1 MLPLD
6 DLKIL
11 DMSRLAA
18 GNMVSHML
26 ADFGADV
33 IKVEKPGKGDDLRNW
48 KVNDVS
54 HWWAVYSRNKR
65 SLALNLKQEE
75 GLGILKNLVK
85 SADVFI
91 ENFVPGTLEKWG
103 IGPDQLMELNKNL
116 IILRI
121 SGWGQTGIYKNS
133 PGFGSLV
140 EGMSGFASMTGEENQ
155 TPLLP
160 PLALADMVA
169 GLTGFGAILMS
180 IIVSKK
186 NQTGGQVIDLSLFEP
201 LFSILGPWAAS
212 YDISGKIPPRM
223 GNRSNVAAPRGIYKT
238 KDSKYVSLSAS
249 MQSMWE
255 KLAVT
260 IGAEDLITDPRF
272 ISNSDRLRNQEDLDD
287 VISKFIKKFN
297 RDPLLEKCSEA
308 GITVGPVLDISEII
322 EHPYVKDRQIL
333 TKHIWDDIFQHR
345 FVKPGLMILATT
357 FQYPFYKDE
366 ILPIGN
372 LRENKDSYK
381 RADLILVT
389 KCPADLKT
397 KDKDSFIESLKPK
410 DNQKVL

>member
-1 MLPLD
+1 MLRTLLPLENFR
-6 DLKIL
+6 IL
-11 DMSRLAA
+11 DLSRLAA
-18 GNMVSHML
+18 GNMVSHMF

-48 KVNDVS
+48 QVNDVA

-65 SLALNLKQEE
+65 SITLNLKEEE
-75 GLGILKNLVK
+75 GLKLLKELVK

-103 IGPDQLMELNKNL
+103 VGPDKLLELNKNL

-121 SGWGQTGIYKNS
+121 SGWGQTGIYKDT

-155 TPLLP
+155 KPLLP

-169 GLTGFGAILMS
+169 GLTGFGAILMAV
-180 IIVSKK
+180 IASKK
-186 NQTGGQVIDLSLFEP
+186 NQIGGQVIDLSLFEP

-212 YDISGKIPPRM
+212 YKISGKTPPRI

-238 KDSKYVSLSAS
+238 KDNKFVSLSAS

-255 KLAVT
+255 KLAIT
-260 IGAEDLITDPRF
+260 IGAQELINDPKF
-272 ISNSDRLRNQEDLDD
+272 LTNSDRLSNQDDLDD
-287 VISKFIKKFN
+287 VISNFIKKFD
-297 RDPLLEKCSEA
+297 RDPLLKLFSEK

-322 EHPYVKDRQIL
+322 EHPYVLDRKILIEHYNNNYGNILMHQAFPRLSKTPGKVKSSAPSIGENTNDILKEIGL
-333 TKHIWDDIFQHR
+333 TKSQIEKLRD
-345 FVKPGLMILATT
+345 
-357 FQYPFYKDE
+357 YK
-366 ILPIGN
+366 IIN
-372 LRENKDSYK
+372 
-381 RADLILVT
+381 
-389 KCPADLKT
+389 
-397 KDKDSFIESLKPK
+397 
-410 DNQKVL
+410 

>member
-1 MLPLD
+1 MLPLENIR
-6 DLKIL
+6 IL
-11 DMSRLAA
+11 DLSRLAA
-18 GNMVSHML
+18 GNMVSHMF

-48 KVNDVS
+48 QVNDVA

-65 SLALNLKQEE
+65 SIALNLKEEE
-75 GLGILKNLVK
+75 GLKLLKELVK

-103 IGPDQLMELNKNL
+103 VGPDKLLELNKNL

-121 SGWGQTGIYKNS
+121 SGWGQTGIYKDA

-155 TPLLP
+155 KPLLP

-169 GLTGFGAILMS
+169 GLTGFGAILMAV
-180 IIVSKK
+180 IASKK
-186 NQTGGQVIDLSLFEP
+186 NQIGGQVIDLSLFEP

-212 YDISGKIPPRM
+212 YKISGKIPPRI

-238 KDSKYVSLSAS
+238 KDNKFVSLSAS

-255 KLAVT
+255 KLAIT
-260 IGAEDLITDPRF
+260 IGAQELINDPKF
-272 ISNSDRLRNQEDLDD
+272 LTNSDRLSNQDDLDD
-287 VISKFIKKFN
+287 VISNFIKKFD
-297 RDPLLEKCSEA
+297 RDPLLKLFSEE

-322 EHPYVKDRQIL
+322 EHPYVLDRKILIEHYNNNYGNILMHQAFPRLSKTPGKVKSSAPSIGENTNDILKEIGL
-333 TKHIWDDIFQHR
+333 TKSQIE
-345 FVKPGLMILATT
+345 K
-357 FQYPFYKDE
+357 
-366 ILPIGN
+366 
-372 LRENKDSYK
+372 LRDNK
-381 RADLILVT
+381 I
-389 KCPADLKT
+389 
-397 KDKDSFIESLKPK
+397 I
-410 DNQKVL
+410 N

>member
-1 MLPLD
+1 MLRTLLPLENF
-6 DLKIL
+6 KIL
-11 DMSRLAA
+11 DLSRLAA
-18 GNMVSHML
+18 GNMVSHMF

-48 KVNDVS
+48 QVNDVA

-65 SLALNLKQEE
+65 SIALNLKEEE
-75 GLGILKNLVK
+75 GLKLLKELVK

-103 IGPDQLMELNKNL
+103 VGPDKLLELNKNL

-121 SGWGQTGIYKNS
+121 SGWGQTGIYKDA

-155 TPLLP
+155 KPLLP

-169 GLTGFGAILMS
+169 GLTGFGAILMAV
-180 IIVSKK
+180 IASKK
-186 NQTGGQVIDLSLFEP
+186 NQIGGQVIDLSLFEP

-212 YDISGKIPPRM
+212 YKISGKIPPRI

-238 KDSKYVSLSAS
+238 KDNKFVSLSAS

-255 KLAVT
+255 KLAIT
-260 IGAEDLITDPRF
+260 IGAQELINDPKF
-272 ISNSDRLRNQEDLDD
+272 LTNSDRLSNQDDLDD
-287 VISKFIKKFN
+287 VISNFIKKFD
-297 RDPLLEKCSEA
+297 RDPLLKLFSEE

-322 EHPYVKDRQIL
+322 EHPYVLDRKILIEHYNNNYGNILMHQAFPRLSKTPGKVKSSAPSIGENTNDILKEIGL
-333 TKHIWDDIFQHR
+333 TKSQID
-345 FVKPGLMILATT
+345 K
-357 FQYPFYKDE
+357 
-366 ILPIGN
+366 
-372 LRENKDSYK
+372 LRDNK
-381 RADLILVT
+381 I
-389 KCPADLKT
+389 
-397 KDKDSFIESLKPK
+397 I
-410 DNQKVL
+410 N

>member
-1 MLPLD
+1 MLRTLLPLENF
-6 DLKIL
+6 KIL
-11 DMSRLAA
+11 DLSRLAA
-18 GNMVSHML
+18 GNMVSHMF

-48 KVNDVS
+48 QVNDVA

-65 SLALNLKQEE
+65 SIALNLKEEE
-75 GLGILKNLVK
+75 GLKLLKELVK

-103 IGPDQLMELNKNL
+103 VGPDKLLELNKNL

-121 SGWGQTGIYKNS
+121 SGWGQTGIYKDA

-155 TPLLP
+155 KPLLP

-169 GLTGFGAILMS
+169 GLTGFGAILMAV
-180 IIVSKK
+180 IASKK
-186 NQTGGQVIDLSLFEP
+186 NQIRGQVIDLSLFEP

-212 YDISGKIPPRM
+212 YKISGKIPPRI

-238 KDSKYVSLSAS
+238 KDNKFVSLSAS

-255 KLAVT
+255 KLAIT
-260 IGAEDLITDPRF
+260 IGAQELINDPKF
-272 ISNSDRLRNQEDLDD
+272 LTNSDRLSNQDDLDD
-287 VISKFIKKFN
+287 VISNFIKKFD
-297 RDPLLEKCSEA
+297 RDPLLKLFSEK

-322 EHPYVKDRQIL
+322 EHPYVLDRKILIEHYNNNYGNILMHQAFPRLSKTPGKVKSSAPSIGENTNDILKEIGL
-333 TKHIWDDIFQHR
+333 TKSQIE
-345 FVKPGLMILATT
+345 K
-357 FQYPFYKDE
+357 
-366 ILPIGN
+366 
-372 LRENKDSYK
+372 LRENK
-381 RADLILVT
+381 I
-389 KCPADLKT
+389 
-397 KDKDSFIESLKPK
+397 I
-410 DNQKVL
+410 N

>member
-1 MLPLD
+1 MLRTLLPLENFR
-6 DLKIL
+6 IL
-11 DMSRLAA
+11 DLSRLAA
-18 GNMVSHML
+18 GNMVSHMF

-48 KVNDVS
+48 QVNDVA

-65 SLALNLKQEE
+65 SIALNLKEEE
-75 GLGILKNLVK
+75 GLKLLKELVK

-103 IGPDQLMELNKNL
+103 VGPDKLLELNKNL

-121 SGWGQTGIYKNS
+121 SGWGQTGIYKDA

-155 TPLLP
+155 KPLLP

-169 GLTGFGAILMS
+169 GLTGFGAILMAV
-180 IIVSKK
+180 IASKK
-186 NQTGGQVIDLSLFEP
+186 NQIGGQVIDLSLFEP

-212 YDISGKIPPRM
+212 YKISGKIPPRI

-238 KDSKYVSLSAS
+238 KDNKFVSLSAS

-255 KLAVT
+255 KLAIT
-260 IGAEDLITDPRF
+260 IGAQELINDPKF
-272 ISNSDRLRNQEDLDD
+272 LTNSDRLSNQDDLDD
-287 VISKFIKKFN
+287 VISNFIKKFD
-297 RDPLLEKCSEA
+297 RDPLLKLFSEK

-322 EHPYVKDRQIL
+322 EHPYVLDRKILIEHYNNNYGNILMHQAFPRLSKTPGKVKSSAPSIGENTNDILKEIGL
-333 TKHIWDDIFQHR
+333 TKSQID
-345 FVKPGLMILATT
+345 K
-357 FQYPFYKDE
+357 
-366 ILPIGN
+366 
-372 LRENKDSYK
+372 LRDNK
-381 RADLILVT
+381 I
-389 KCPADLKT
+389 
-397 KDKDSFIESLKPK
+397 I
-410 DNQKVL
+410 N

>member
-1 MLPLD
+1 MLRTLLPLENF
-6 DLKIL
+6 KIL
-11 DMSRLAA
+11 DLSRLAA
-18 GNMVSHML
+18 GNMVSHMF

-48 KVNDVS
+48 QVNDVA

-65 SLALNLKQEE
+65 SIALNLKEEE
-75 GLGILKNLVK
+75 GLKLLKELVK

-103 IGPDQLMELNKNL
+103 VGPDKLLELNKNL

-121 SGWGQTGIYKNS
+121 SGWGQTGIYKDA

-155 TPLLP
+155 KPLLP

-169 GLTGFGAILMS
+169 GLTGFGAILMAV
-180 IIVSKK
+180 IASKK

-212 YDISGKIPPRM
+212 YKISGKIPPRI

-238 KDSKYVSLSAS
+238 KDNKFVSLSAS

-255 KLAVT
+255 KLAIT
-260 IGAEDLITDPRF
+260 IGAQELINDPKF
-272 ISNSDRLRNQEDLDD
+272 LTNSDRLSNQDDLDD
-287 VISKFIKKFN
+287 VISNFIKKFD
-297 RDPLLEKCSEA
+297 RDPLLKLFSEK

-322 EHPYVKDRQIL
+322 EHPYVLDRKILIEHYNNNYGNILMHQAFPRLSKTPGKVKSSAPSIGENTNDILKEIGL
-333 TKHIWDDIFQHR
+333 TKSQIE
-345 FVKPGLMILATT
+345 K
-357 FQYPFYKDE
+357 
-366 ILPIGN
+366 
-372 LRENKDSYK
+372 LRDNK
-381 RADLILVT
+381 I
-389 KCPADLKT
+389 
-397 KDKDSFIESLKPK
+397 I
-410 DNQKVL
+410 N

>member
-1 MLPLD
+1 MLPLENIR
-6 DLKIL
+6 IL
-11 DMSRLAA
+11 DLSRLAA
-18 GNMVSHML
+18 GNMVSHMF

-48 KVNDVS
+48 QVNDVA

-65 SLALNLKQEE
+65 SIALNLKEEE
-75 GLGILKNLVK
+75 GLKLLKELVK

-103 IGPDQLMELNKNL
+103 VGPDKLLELNKNL

-121 SGWGQTGIYKNS
+121 SGWGQTGIYKDA

-140 EGMSGFASMTGEENQ
+140 EGMSGFASMTGEEDQ
-155 TPLLP
+155 KPLLP

-169 GLTGFGAILMS
+169 GLTGFGAILMAV
-180 IIVSKK
+180 IASKK

-212 YDISGKIPPRM
+212 YKITGKIPPRM

-238 KDSKYVSLSAS
+238 KDNKFVSLSAS

-255 KLAVT
+255 KLAIT
-260 IGAEDLITDPRF
+260 IGAQELINDPKF
-272 ISNSDRLRNQEDLDD
+272 LTNSDRLSNQDDLDD
-287 VISKFIKKFN
+287 VISNFIKKFD
-297 RDPLLEKCSEA
+297 RDPLLKLFSEK

-322 EHPYVKDRQIL
+322 EHPYVLDRKILIEHHNNNYGNILMHQAFPRLSKTPGKVKSSAPSIGENTNDILKEIGL
-333 TKHIWDDIFQHR
+333 TKSQID
-345 FVKPGLMILATT
+345 K
-357 FQYPFYKDE
+357 
-366 ILPIGN
+366 
-372 LRENKDSYK
+372 LRDNK
-381 RADLILVT
+381 I
-389 KCPADLKT
+389 
-397 KDKDSFIESLKPK
+397 I
-410 DNQKVL
+410 N

>member
-1 MLPLD
+1 MLPLENF
-6 DLKIL
+6 KIL
-11 DMSRLAA
+11 DLSRLAA
-18 GNMVSHML
+18 GNMVSHMF

-48 KVNDVS
+48 QVNDVA

-65 SLALNLKQEE
+65 SIALNLKEEE
-75 GLGILKNLVK
+75 GLKLLKELVK

-103 IGPDQLMELNKNL
+103 VGPDKLLELNKNL

-121 SGWGQTGIYKNS
+121 SGWGQTGIYKDA

-155 TPLLP
+155 KPLLP

-169 GLTGFGAILMS
+169 GLTGFGAILMAV
-180 IIVSKK
+180 IASKK
-186 NQTGGQVIDLSLFEP
+186 NQIGGQVVDLSLFEP

-212 YDISGKIPPRM
+212 YKISGKIPPRI

-238 KDSKYVSLSAS
+238 KDNKFVSLSAS

-255 KLAVT
+255 KLAIT
-260 IGAEDLITDPRF
+260 IGAQELINDPKF
-272 ISNSDRLRNQEDLDD
+272 LTNSDRLSNQDDLDD
-287 VISKFIKKFN
+287 VISNFIKKFD
-297 RDPLLEKCSEA
+297 RDPLLKLFSEE

-322 EHPYVKDRQIL
+322 EHPYVLDRKILIEHYNNNYGNILMHQAFPRLSKTPGKVKSSAPSIGENTNDILKEIGL
-333 TKHIWDDIFQHR
+333 TKSQID
-345 FVKPGLMILATT
+345 K
-357 FQYPFYKDE
+357 
-366 ILPIGN
+366 
-372 LRENKDSYK
+372 LRDNK
-381 RADLILVT
+381 I
-389 KCPADLKT
+389 
-397 KDKDSFIESLKPK
+397 I
-410 DNQKVL
+410 N

>member
-1 MLPLD
+1 MLRTLLPLENFR
-6 DLKIL
+6 IL
-11 DMSRLAA
+11 DLSRLAA
-18 GNMVSHML
+18 GNMVSHMF

-48 KVNDVS
+48 QVNDVA

-65 SLALNLKQEE
+65 SIALNLKEEE
-75 GLGILKNLVK
+75 GLKLLKELVK

-103 IGPDQLMELNKNL
+103 VGPDKLLELNKNL

-121 SGWGQTGIYKNS
+121 SGWGQTGIYKDA

-155 TPLLP
+155 KPLLP

-169 GLTGFGAILMS
+169 GLTGFGAILMAV
-180 IIVSKK
+180 IASKK

-212 YDISGKIPPRM
+212 YKISGKIPPRI

-238 KDSKYVSLSAS
+238 KDNKFVSLSAS

-255 KLAVT
+255 KLAIT
-260 IGAEDLITDPRF
+260 IGAQELINDPKF
-272 ISNSDRLRNQEDLDD
+272 LTNSDRLSNQDDLDD
-287 VISKFIKKFN
+287 VISNFIKKFD
-297 RDPLLEKCSEA
+297 RDPLLKLFSEE

-322 EHPYVKDRQIL
+322 EHPYVLDRKILIEHYNNNYGNILMHQAFPRLSKTPGKVKSSAPSIGENTNDILKEIGL
-333 TKHIWDDIFQHR
+333 TKSQIE
-345 FVKPGLMILATT
+345 K
-357 FQYPFYKDE
+357 
-366 ILPIGN
+366 
-372 LRENKDSYK
+372 LRENK
-381 RADLILVT
+381 I
-389 KCPADLKT
+389 
-397 KDKDSFIESLKPK
+397 I
-410 DNQKVL
+410 N

>member
-1 MLPLD
+1 MLRTLLPLENFR
-6 DLKIL
+6 IL
-11 DMSRLAA
+11 DLSRLAA
-18 GNMVSHML
+18 GNMVSHMF

-48 KVNDVS
+48 QVNDVA

-65 SLALNLKQEE
+65 SIALNLKEEE
-75 GLGILKNLVK
+75 GLKLLKELVK

-103 IGPDQLMELNKNL
+103 VGPDKLLELNKNL

-121 SGWGQTGIYKNS
+121 SGWGQTGIYKDA

-155 TPLLP
+155 KPLLP

-169 GLTGFGAILMS
+169 GLTGFGAILMAV
-180 IIVSKK
+180 IASKK
-186 NQTGGQVIDLSLFEP
+186 NQIRGQVIDLSLFEP

-212 YDISGKIPPRM
+212 YKISGKTPPRI

-238 KDSKYVSLSAS
+238 KDNKFVSLSAS

-255 KLAVT
+255 KLAIT
-260 IGAEDLITDPRF
+260 IGAQELINDPKF
-272 ISNSDRLRNQEDLDD
+272 LTNSDRLSNQDDLDD
-287 VISKFIKKFN
+287 VISNFIKKFD
-297 RDPLLEKCSEA
+297 RDPLLKLFSEK

-322 EHPYVKDRQIL
+322 EHPYVLDRKILIEHYNNNYGNILMHQAFPRLSKTPGKVKSSAPSIGENTNDILKEIGL
-333 TKHIWDDIFQHR
+333 TKSQIE
-345 FVKPGLMILATT
+345 K
-357 FQYPFYKDE
+357 
-366 ILPIGN
+366 
-372 LRENKDSYK
+372 LRDNK
-381 RADLILVT
+381 I
-389 KCPADLKT
+389 
-397 KDKDSFIESLKPK
+397 I
-410 DNQKVL
+410 N